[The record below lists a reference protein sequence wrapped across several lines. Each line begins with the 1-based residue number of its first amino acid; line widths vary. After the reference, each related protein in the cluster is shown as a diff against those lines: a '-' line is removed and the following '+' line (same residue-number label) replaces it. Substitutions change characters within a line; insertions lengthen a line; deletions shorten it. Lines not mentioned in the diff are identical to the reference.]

1 MENLKNE
8 FVVLFRELTDNEL
21 VERFNQNVGNSSWNS
36 ARRCYVK
43 TLFDELQYRNFDCTT
58 IERGNTFSLQR
69 YVILIENRLEY
80 LD

>member
-21 VERFNQNVGNSSWNS
+21 IERFNQTVGNSSWNS

-43 TLFDELQYRNFDCTT
+43 TLFCELQSRNFDCT
-58 IERGNTFSLQR
+58 ILIRGNTFSLQHHVR
-69 YVILIENRLEY
+69 LNKNKLEY
-80 LD
+80 LE